1 MRNYSGREKWIPGVV
16 ISKLGPLSYT
26 IDAGGQENR
35 RHIDPLKKRAIRTS
49 DDGDSVDEEFM
60 PVTREQTQNLLE
72 LEGDTQGESEETIPD
87 PTAEDARSQVPGE
100 GTQPNLKRYRLRA
113 NRNAPDRFGH

>member
-16 ISKLGPLSYT
+16 TSKSGPLSYT
-26 IDAGGQENR
+26 IDAGGQGNR
-35 RHIDPLKKRAIRTS
+35 RHIDQLKKRAIRTS
-49 DDGDSVDEEFM
+49 DGGDSIDEEFM
-60 PVTREQTQNLLE
+60 PVTREQTQNPLE

-87 PTAEDARSQVPGE
+87 PTAEDAGSQVPGE
-100 GTQPNLKRYRLRA
+100 GTQPNLKQYRLRA